1 MSRPTK
7 EELAAKE
14 KADELAKKNSAELD
28 DNLAS
33 SELDDNLE
41 KDNNDDVS
49 VAEEKPSFK
58 VYDHMVK
65 VNGVFYAA
73 GENVPV

>member
-7 EELAAKE
+7 EEMAAKELAAKE

-28 DNLAS
+28 DNLA
-33 SELDDNLE
+33 
-41 KDNNDDVS
+41 KDNKDDVS
-49 VAEEKPSFK
+49 VAEEKLSFK

>member
-7 EELAAKE
+7 EEMAAKELAAKE

-28 DNLAS
+28 DNLA
-33 SELDDNLE
+33 
-41 KDNNDDVS
+41 KDIKDDVS
-49 VAEEKPSFK
+49 VADEKTSFK
-58 VYDHMVK
+58 IYDHMVK